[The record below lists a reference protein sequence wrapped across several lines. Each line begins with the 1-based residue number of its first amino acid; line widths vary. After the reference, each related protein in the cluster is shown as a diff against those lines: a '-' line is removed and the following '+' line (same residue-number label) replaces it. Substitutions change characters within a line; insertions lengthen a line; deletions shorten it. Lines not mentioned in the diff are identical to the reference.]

1 MSEAGLRSEE
11 YCEKK
16 LRQERHG
23 RCFVRIGIL
32 GSAGPGHVKENK
44 SVGLG
49 KEQRGKRCVTAMGG
63 GSGKQKAS
71 TQVLRSARWEGQTGS
86 PSHWSRAARNRGIRK
101 WGWGWI
107 RVRIKSGRLRKR
119 RASEAI
125 RD

>member
-32 GSAGPGHVKENK
+32 GGAGPGHVKENK

-63 GSGKQKAS
+63 GERKAKG
-71 TQVLRSARWEGQTGS
+71 VDAGSAICEVGGSDWEPLALVTCCAEPG
-86 PSHWSRAARNRGIRK
+86 
-101 WGWGWI
+101 
-107 RVRIKSGRLRKR
+107 
-119 RASEAI
+119 
-125 RD
+125 D